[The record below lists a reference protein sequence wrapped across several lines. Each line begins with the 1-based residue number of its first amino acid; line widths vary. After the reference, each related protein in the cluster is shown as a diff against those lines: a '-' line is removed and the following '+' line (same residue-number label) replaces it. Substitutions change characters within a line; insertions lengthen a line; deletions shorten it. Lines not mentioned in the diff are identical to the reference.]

1 MAAFFKENTRH
12 LDNKKQS
19 LHKEIAINK
28 ELQIKLA
35 QETEVAKAENEAL
48 QKEMRRLP
56 DKRRDVL
63 SYKKFM
69 TCQPDEEIIVCQD

>member
-1 MAAFFKENTRH
+1 MATFFKENSLH
-12 LDNKKQS
+12 LDNKKRS
-19 LHKEIAINK
+19 LTKEITINK
-28 ELQIKLA
+28 DLQVRLA
-35 QETEVAKAENEAL
+35 KEVEDTKAENEAL
-48 QKEMRRLP
+48 QKQLEKFQ